1 MPRRLLF
8 SSLNR
13 EVSTGQG
20 GGGVISQQAS
30 GIYTHSPL
38 LDVYLSLF
46 LVFHRLFI
54 RFIFLIG
61 VYVLTSFVTS

>member
-13 EVSTGQG
+13 EASTGQ